1 MASVPILD
9 MSLLHLRA
17 SNARKTVVDEIGR
30 ACKTLG
36 CFQVINHGIGECVT
50 KDALEVARQFFNLSE
65 DEKMALA
72 SEDIMRPV
80 RFGANSKEGTTQK
93 RLFLKHYANPLSEWI
108 QLWPAAPCG
117 YREKMG
123 KYAVEARSIALQLMD
138 AIMES
143 LGLGDTC
150 LKDKFDKGMQV
161 MAVNSYPQNMSSAP
175 AVGFAP
181 HSDFGIITLLLQS
194 CQGLQILDRGQTW
207 KAAPCAAGALHVHI
221 GDYMEVLS
229 NGRYKSLIHRAILR
243 SEQKRFSIA
252 SIHGF
257 PMDDSVGVP
266 EELVDEHNSKKYR
279 DSNFRD
285 FMNYLSS
292 VGDSSKKRFI
302 DQLKLQEG

>member
-1 MASVPILD
+1 MSMLKALMATNTQKITNTNHIGMASVPTLD

-50 KDALEVARQFFNLSE
+50 KDALEVSRQFFNLSE
-65 DEKMALA
+65 DEKVALA

-80 RFGANSKEGTTQK
+80 
-93 RLFLKHYANPLSEWI
+93 
-108 QLWPAAPCG
+108 
-117 YREKMG
+117 REKMG

-161 MAVNSYPQNMSSAP
+161 MAVNTYPQNMSSAP

-207 KAAPCAAGALHVHI
+207 KAAPCTAGALHVHI

-292 VGDSSKKRFI
+292 VGDSSKRDSSI
-302 DQLKLQEG
+302 N

>member
-1 MASVPILD
+1 MASVPTLD

-50 KDALEVARQFFNLSE
+50 KDALEVSRQFS
-65 DEKMALA
+65 
-72 SEDIMRPV
+72 
-80 RFGANSKEGTTQK
+80 TYQK
-93 RLFLKHYANPLSEWI
+93 TRRK
-108 QLWPAAPCG
+108 
-117 YREKMG
+117 KMG

-161 MAVNSYPQNMSSAP
+161 MAVNTYPQNMSSAP

-181 HSDFGIITLLLQS
+181 QSDFGIITLLLQS

-207 KAAPCAAGALHVHI
+207 KAAPCTAGALHVHI
-221 GDYMEVLS
+221 EEVLDCKYS
-229 NGRYKSLIHRAILR
+229 WL
-243 SEQKRFSIA
+243 
-252 SIHGF
+252 

-292 VGDSSKKRFI
+292 VETAPKRDSSI
-302 DQLKLQEG
+302 N